1 MLVLLSFLNNTMSL
15 VSGVSVQVS
24 VTWFKGSTFKG
35 LDWLLAACFLLR
47 ADPETNS
54 QEPVT
59 RSQGQE
65 PTPETQHLKPT
76 YS

>member
-35 LDWLLAACFLLR
+35 LDWLLAACFLLL
-47 ADPETNS
+47 ADPETN
-54 QEPVT
+54 
-59 RSQGQE
+59 SQGQE